1 MKTKKLLKQAKG
13 KRESGKDSGGTNPEM
28 GGGKT
33 KKQCSEWSKENKEK
47 VGKIKEAKELPEGKS
62 QRG

>member
-28 GGGKT
+28 GGGRLRSNVQNGQRKT
-33 KKQCSEWSKENKEK
+33 KKK
-47 VGKIKEAKELPEGKS
+47 
-62 QRG
+62 